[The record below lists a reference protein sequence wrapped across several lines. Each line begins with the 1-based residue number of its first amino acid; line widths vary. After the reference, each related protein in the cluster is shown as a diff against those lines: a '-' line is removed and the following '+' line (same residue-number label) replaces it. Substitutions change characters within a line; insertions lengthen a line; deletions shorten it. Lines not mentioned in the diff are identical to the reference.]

1 MCFLNTILAHE
12 INIALPRRGAKSSQC
27 TVFIPIYRL
36 IKKKARKTQ
45 GFYQST
51 GDHFFAYFFIRC
63 QRLLLCVHLLKFM
76 GAGFGGPPNR
86 GPLFLTLV
94 LLLVLFLVL
103 LVILHQVLGGPRLVL
118 AHFGGIELG
127 IEKQCSS
134 NLFFKFHLKA
144 SSCCKTF

>member
-1 MCFLNTILAHE
+1 
-12 INIALPRRGAKSSQC
+12 
-27 TVFIPIYRL
+27 
-36 IKKKARKTQ
+36 
-45 GFYQST
+45 
-51 GDHFFAYFFIRC
+51 
-63 QRLLLCVHLLKFM
+63 M

-127 IEKQCSS
+127 IVFEKQYSS
-134 NLFFKFHLKA
+134 NLFFKFLHLKV